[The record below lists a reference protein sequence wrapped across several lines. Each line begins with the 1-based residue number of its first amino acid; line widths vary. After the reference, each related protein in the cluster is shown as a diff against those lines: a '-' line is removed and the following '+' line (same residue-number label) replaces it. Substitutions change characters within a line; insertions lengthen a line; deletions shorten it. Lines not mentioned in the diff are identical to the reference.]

1 VTGHTRRG
9 FLRLVAGA
17 GGALTI
23 GISLGGCTQSRAP
36 WPNRRDDAF
45 QPNAFLQV
53 LPGGDIVLTV
63 HKAEMGQGVMTGF
76 ATLVAEELEVD
87 PRSMRFEF
95 AEPHPD
101 YVDPASPYPIM
112 VTGSSRSLRD
122 AFDRLREAGASA
134 REMLAGAAAA
144 SWGVDTAD
152 CIAREGQIRLADGS
166 RSASYGELAGLA
178 AAQPLPQAVRLKPP
192 KEWTRIGRYDERV
205 DAPQKTDGSAEFA
218 LDVRLPGMLTAVLVR
233 CPHFGGR
240 LRRVDPT
247 RSRALA
253 GVRSVLELEHGVAVL
268 ADGYWQ
274 ARRGADA
281 LELEWEP
288 GAVTPSDSAGI
299 LAEQRRLLD
308 DDDARTV
315 REEGERDAGAATRV
329 VEADYFVPYLAHA
342 TMEPMNAVAHVRA
355 DGAEIWA
362 GNQAP
367 DMARNLVARMLG
379 LSPDRVT
386 VHSTYLG
393 GGFGRRAVLDYVLE
407 AVAISR
413 AAGVPVKLIWSRED
427 DMRHDYYR
435 PAAASRLRAEI
446 GETGELRA
454 WMHRIVAPSIM
465 ARMIPDSGGAMLPR
479 WVPEGVLAPVGAFIR
494 SRDDSSFEG
503 AKEMPYAV
511 PYLRVDYRHW
521 DPGVPVG
528 VWRSVGHSQNAF
540 FVESFVDEVAE
551 AIGQDP
557 LEFRLSRLAPDSRLA
572 GVLRLAAE
580 RADWGDKLA
589 DRFRGIAAH
598 ESFDSF
604 VANVI
609 EVSIAGTEIR
619 VHRVVSAVDCGTV
632 VNPDIVRMQIESA
645 VVWALSAAL
654 KGEITLRDGAVEQ
667 ANFDT
672 YPVLRIDECPPIEVH
687 IVPSSDPPTG
697 IGEPGVPP
705 VAPALANAVY
715 AATGRRLRSLPLRLG

>member
-1 VTGHTRRG
+1 VSGHTRRG
-9 FLRLVAGA
+9 FLRLVAGVS
-17 GGALTI
+17 GALTI
-23 GISLGGCTQSRAP
+23 GVSFGGCNQNQAP
-36 WPNRRDDAF
+36 WPNRLSDAF
-45 QPNAFLQV
+45 QPNAFLQI
-53 LPGGDIVLTV
+53 LPGGEIVLTV

-87 PRSMRFEF
+87 PGSMRFDF

-122 AFDRLREAGASA
+122 AFERLREAGASA
-134 REMLAGAAAA
+134 RQMLLGAAAA
-144 SWGVDTAD
+144 SWGVEVTD
-152 CIAREGQIRLADGS
+152 CVASEGRVRLADGS
-166 RSASYGELAGLA
+166 RSASYGELAPLA
-178 AAQPLPQAVRLKPP
+178 ASQPLPQEVTLKAAS
-192 KEWTRIGRYDERV
+192 EWTRIGRYDQRV
-205 DAPQKTDGSAEFA
+205 DAAEKTDGSAVFA
-218 LDVRLPGMLTAVLVR
+218 LDVQLPGMLTAVLVR
-233 CPHFGGR
+233 CPYFGGR
-240 LRRVDPT
+240 LGRVDAT
-247 RSRALA
+247 RARALP
-253 GVRSVLELEHGVAVL
+253 GVRSVIELEQGVAVL

-281 LELEWEP
+281 LEIEWEP
-288 GAVTPSDSAGI
+288 GTVRPADSGGI

-308 DDDARTV
+308 DDDALTV
-315 REEGERDAGAATRV
+315 REEGERDAGAATQV
-329 VEADYFVPYLAHA
+329 LEADYFVPYLAHA
-342 TMEPMNAVAHVRA
+342 TMEPMNAVAHVRP

-379 LSPDRVT
+379 LSPDRVR

-407 AVAISR
+407 AAAVSR

-435 PAAASRLRAEI
+435 PAAASRFRAEI
-446 GETGELRA
+446 SETGELQA

-465 ARMIPDSGGAMLPR
+465 ARMIRDSGGAMLPR

-494 SRDDSSFEG
+494 SRDESSFEG

-511 PYLRVDYRHW
+511 PYLRVDYRQW
-521 DPGVPVG
+521 DPGVPIG

-580 RADWGDKLA
+580 RAGWGRELA

-609 EVSIAGTEIR
+609 EVSVAGDEIR

-632 VNPDIVRMQIESA
+632 VNPDVVRMQMESA

-672 YPVLRIDECPPIEVH
+672 YPVLRIDECPLIEVH
-687 IVPSSDPPTG
+687 IVPSSEAPTG

-705 VAPALANAVY
+705 VAPAVANAVS